1 MHQSSYPYM
10 PNKQALRKQI
20 SRIRNKDMPL
30 QPQSLEEINVP
41 IELRRTIND
50 EVFIARD
57 VEFDGERI
65 MIFCASSNLQHL
77 QDAEY
82 WMMDGNSKTLPVLF
96 LQMVTIHALVSG
108 ESNACVLPMVYALM
122 TEKSEEC
129 YTRLFQELIALGE
142 EINLILNP
150 PLIPTDFEQ
159 AAINAAQ
166 NEFPESLHK
175 CCFLH
180 LCQNLW
186 KKIQTSGL
194 AVEYGNNEDFSI
206 KLRHLTALAFLP
218 SSEIPDA
225 FDQIKPLMP
234 PNAQEVVQYFENN
247 YVHGIIRRA
256 LRNGSEHRNPPLF
269 PPNIWS
275 VYDLIVNNYSR
286 TQNVGERWHQ
296 RWL

>member
-1 MHQSSYPYM
+1 M

-96 LQMVTIHALVSG
+96 LQMYTIHALVSG
-108 ESNACVLPMVYALM
+108 ESNARVLPMVYALM
-122 TEKSEEC
+122 TGKPEEC

-142 EINLILNP
+142 EINLNLNP
-150 PLIPTDFEQ
+150 PLILTDFEQ
-159 AAINAAQ
+159 AAINVRI
-166 NEFPESLHK
+166 FG
-175 CCFLH
+175 
-180 LCQNLW
+180 
-186 KKIQTSGL
+186 KI
-194 AVEYGNNEDFSI
+194 
-206 KLRHLTALAFLP
+206 
-218 SSEIPDA
+218 
-225 FDQIKPLMP
+225 
-234 PNAQEVVQYFENN
+234 
-247 YVHGIIRRA
+247 
-256 LRNGSEHRNPPLF
+256 
-269 PPNIWS
+269 
-275 VYDLIVNNYSR
+275 
-286 TQNVGERWHQ
+286 
-296 RWL
+296 